1 MLQSAATGFA
11 SKMTDFAPMPTLLFR
26 EIHIQFSELGKRL
39 EGGRDI
45 GETSKQSLHSE
56 ITSTEIY
63 RQKSK
68 GLKRTNVCCQ
78 AIGVKTQKT
87 Q

>member
-45 GETSKQSLHSE
+45 GETSK
-56 ITSTEIY
+56 
-63 RQKSK
+63 
-68 GLKRTNVCCQ
+68 
-78 AIGVKTQKT
+78 
-87 Q
+87 